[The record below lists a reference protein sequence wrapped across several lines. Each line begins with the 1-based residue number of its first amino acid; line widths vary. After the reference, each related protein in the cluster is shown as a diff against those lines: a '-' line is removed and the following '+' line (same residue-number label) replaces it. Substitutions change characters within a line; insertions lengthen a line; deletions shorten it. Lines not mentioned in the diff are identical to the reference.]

1 MQLTPT
7 QEFPAPLTVS
17 FSRVSRARL
26 AHLCLFELFVF
37 LFFAFSVG
45 AVPMMNHH
53 TMPKF
58 GFGPYKTTHGV
69 GTFYLPK
76 ILNSTRGSHSKVALE
91 FSHANSK
98 KYATSIPLPSDK
110 LDSNKRYLV
119 TFTLKDNENPKE
131 IEDAA
136 DESK

>member
-1 MQLTPT
+1 
-7 QEFPAPLTVS
+7 
-17 FSRVSRARL
+17 
-26 AHLCLFELFVF
+26 
-37 LFFAFSVG
+37 
-45 AVPMMNHH
+45 MMNHH

-58 GFGPYKTTHGV
+58 GYGPYKTANGV

-76 ILNSTRGSHSKVALE
+76 ILGNNRGCHSKVSLE

-119 TFTLKDNENPKE
+119 TFTLNNNDNQNVDIDPNQKA
-131 IEDAA
+131 IESED
-136 DESK
+136 SK

>member
-1 MQLTPT
+1 ML
-7 QEFPAPLTVS
+7 
-17 FSRVSRARL
+17 
-26 AHLCLFELFVF
+26 
-37 LFFAFSVG
+37 
-45 AVPMMNHH
+45 VPMMNHH

-76 ILNSTRGSHSKVALE
+76 ILNNNRNHHGKVSLE

-119 TFTLKDNENPKE
+119 TFTLKDQESQNPNIDLNQKA
-131 IEDAA
+131 IESED
-136 DESK
+136 SK